1 MGLTVHYQLHFPAAL
16 TLPAAEKLVRSA
28 HRRAAALVRRRGLA
42 SISPVLPADPDDPCN
57 CRFVLEKRGEDTCG
71 HDVKPACGWMFSV
84 LPGPGCESAEFGLGH
99 YPATIKVGRRILRTG
114 CGGWGYA
121 GFCKT
126 QYASLHGAENFL
138 KCHRAVIDLVRLWE
152 KLGATVKIT
161 DEGGYWPGRNE
172 TALCQNLDQMNR
184 IVAAFGGA
192 LKDAAD
198 EGGPSVE
205 SPIFQHGQFE
215 LLEAQGLDH
224 YAAQIS
230 QAVDAVRKSTRDG
243 QNI

>member
-1 MGLTVHYQLHFPAAL
+1 MGLTVHYKLQLPANL
-16 TLPAAEKLVRSA
+16 TAPAAEQLVRAA
-28 HRRAAALVRRRGLA
+28 HRRAAALVRQRGLDKITRVRA
-42 SISPVLPADPDDPCN
+42 ANPDHPFSCQ
-57 CRFVLEKRGEDTCG
+57 FVLEKRGKETCG
-71 HDVKPACGWMFSV
+71 HDVKPDCGWMFSV
-84 LPGPGCESAEFGLGH
+84 LPGPGCESAEFGLCR
-99 YPATIKVGRRILRTG
+99 YPATIKVGRRTLRTG

-121 GFCKT
+121 GSCKT

-138 KCHRAVIDLVRLWE
+138 NCHQAVIELALLWKE
-152 KLGATVKIT
+152 TGATVKIT
-161 DEGGYWPGRNE
+161 DEGDYWPGRNE
-172 TALCQNLDQMNR
+172 AALRKSLDQLNR
-184 IVAAFGGA
+184 LVAAIAGA

-224 YAAQIS
+224 YATQIG
-230 QAVDAVRKSTRDG
+230 QAVTAVRKTTPGG